1 MKEFTFDGQR
11 ADESVEEAVKN
22 HPFILFLPG
31 LKSMLFLV
39 IPIAVL
45 LFWGATSVFT
55 FTAFIAVLVAF
66 AVFSKS
72 YYEYSASV
80 LIVTNQRV
88 IYLDQEGF
96 FKRRIIET
104 NLDKI
109 QDVASDT
116 SGVLR
121 TTLDYGDLIIRTAGA
136 GKGSEI
142 IVKNI
147 ASPYQIQQAITKRI

>member
-31 LKSMLFLV
+31 LKSILFLV
-39 IPIAVL
+39 IPVAVL
-45 LFWGATSVFT
+45 LFWGATSAFT
-55 FTAFIAVLVAF
+55 FTAFIAVLIAF

-147 ASPYQIQQAITKRI
+147 ASPYQIQQAISKRI